1 MRNRIIA
8 FVLALG
14 MILSLAGCG
23 SSSSADSSAA
33 SSSGS
38 STTVTKTYTSET
50 AMDVFETIEAVQAL
64 EDFTFTLQVNSLDE
78 ETGEAVSTTMTLD
91 GAWYASA
98 KQASLTVTMA
108 NGETLTTLLVDGD
121 QLYVDVVTASSYLSE
136 RFKDTDEEDSEYFV
150 EELADLAESF
160 PTDYILIQLQEDPW
174 ATLDG
179 DSFAAVKELLENVYK
194 SIKKATAD
202 EVSTSSS
209 TCTLSLGLG
218 TLQTQLLEVYESLV
232 EDKSTYQTFLSDYIE
247 QNFSALLDASGWT
260 MADLMDTIWY
270 DYEETY
276 EDLTELES
284 YGDWNDWTMKLVT
297 CGDEDSGY
305 TLDLTDCR
313 DDSVNYCLNVYPVDS
328 DADLSIGMPSESTE
342 YTDIAED
349 VFTVFMDAIIC
360 RNYLEGFDDEEDG
373 EDYDDEEDYEDYFDD
388 DEEETE
394 VSDELETTAIEGYDR
409 LVATEMVTDDGVTVT
424 IPVMKKYNT
433 VEVESGSNGVVDI
446 FMYTANY
453 QMEYSNIVTDGRD
466 IEEITQ
472 ENLEIFASTFED
484 DYEYTLTQAASAV
497 VSAEDGTACV
507 GGLAYYDEDE
517 ECDVTILTG
526 NIVVEDS
533 DYVIG
538 FDLFIYNDS
547 LSNKEYNSITDFLTY
562 LGLEAPVTYGN

>member
-14 MILSLAGCG
+14 MVFSLAGCG
-23 SSSSADSSAA
+23 GSSDGDGSADSSA
-33 SSSGS
+33 G

-50 AMDVFETIEAVQAL
+50 ALDVFETIEAVQAL
-64 EDFTFTLQVNSLDE
+64 EDFTFTLQVNSVDE
-78 ETGEAVSTTMTLD
+78 ETGEAASTNMTLT
-91 GAWYASA
+91 GEWYASV

-108 NGETLTTLLVDGD
+108 NGETLTTMLVDGET
-121 QLYVDVVTASSYLSE
+121 LYVDVVTASNYLSE
-136 RFKDTDEEDSEYFV
+136 RFKDTDEEDSDYFV

-160 PTDYILIQLQEDPW
+160 PTDYISVSLQEDPW

-179 DSFAAVKELLENVYK
+179 DGFAAVKELLENVYK

-202 EVSTSSS
+202 EVSTNSS

-218 TLQTQLLEVYESLV
+218 DLQTQLLEVYESLV
-232 EDKSTYQTFLSDYIE
+232 EDKSTYQDFLSDYIN

-260 MADLMDTIWY
+260 MTDLMDTIWY
-270 DYEETY
+270 DFEETY
-276 EDLTELES
+276 EELTELEA
-284 YGDWNDWTMKLVT
+284 YGDWNSWTMKLVT

-328 DADLSIGMPSESTE
+328 DADLAIGVPEEATE
-342 YTDIAED
+342 YSTMSED

-360 RNYLEGFDDEEDG
+360 RNYLEGFDDEEDE
-373 EDYDDEEDYEDYFDD
+373 EDYDDEEDYEDFFTD

-394 VSDELETTAIEGYDR
+394 VSDELETTAIDGYDR
-409 LVATEMVTDDGVTVT
+409 LLATEMVTDDGVTAT

-433 VEVESGSNGVVDI
+433 VEVESGENGVVDI
-446 FMYTANY
+446 FMYTSNY
-453 QMEYSNIVTDGRD
+453 QMEYSNIVTDGRSVED
-466 IEEITQ
+466 ITQ
-472 ENLEIFASTFED
+472 ENLEIFASTFEE
-484 DYEYTLTQAASAV
+484 DYEYVLTQEASEVVTAA
-497 VSAEDGTACV
+497 DGSACV

-526 NIVVEDS
+526 NIVVEGS

-538 FDLFIYNDS
+538 FDLFVYNDS
-547 LSNKEYNSITDFLTY
+547 LSKKEKNSITDFLTY
-562 LGLEAPVTYGN
+562 LGLEAPVTYGS

>member
-8 FVLALG
+8 FVLALA
-14 MILSLAGCG
+14 MALSLAGCG
-23 SSSSADSSAA
+23 NSADADSSA
-33 SSSGS
+33 G
-38 STTVTKTYTSET
+38 STTVTKTYASET

-64 EDFTFTLQVNSLDE
+64 EDFTFTLQVNALDE
-78 ETGEAVSTTMTLD
+78 ETGEATSTTMTLN
-91 GAWYASA
+91 GEWYAST
-98 KQASLTVTMA
+98 KQASLAMTMA

-121 QLYVDVVTASSYLSE
+121 QLYVDVVTASGYLSE

-160 PTDYILIQLQEDPW
+160 PTDYISIQLQEDPW

-179 DSFAAVKELLENVYK
+179 DGFAAVKELLENVYK
-194 SIKKATAD
+194 SVKKATEG

-218 TLQTQLLEVYESLV
+218 DLQTQLLEVYESLV
-232 EDKSTYQTFLSDYIE
+232 EGKDTYQTFLSDYIN
-247 QNFSALLDASGWT
+247 QNFSALMEASGWT
-260 MADLMDTIWY
+260 MSDLMDTIWY
-270 DYEETY
+270 DFEETY
-276 EDLTELES
+276 EDLTELEA

-297 CGDEDSGY
+297 CGDGDSGY
-305 TLDLTDCR
+305 TLDLTDRR
-313 DDSVNYCLNVYPVDS
+313 DDSVNYCLNVYPVEE
-328 DADLSIGMPSESTE
+328 DADLAIDAPEASTE
-342 YTDIAED
+342 YSTIAED

-360 RNYLEGFDDEEDG
+360 RNYLNGFDDEED
-373 EDYDDEEDYEDYFDD
+373 EESYDDEEDYEDYFDD

-394 VSDELETTAIEGYDR
+394 ISDELETTAIEGYDR
-409 LVATEMVTDDGVTVT
+409 LVATEMVTDDGVTAI

-433 VEVESGSNGVVDI
+433 VEVETGSNGVVDI
-446 FMYTANY
+446 FLYTANY

-466 IEEITQ
+466 IEEISQ
-472 ENLEIFASTFED
+472 ENLEIFASTFEE
-484 DYEYTLTQAASAV
+484 DYEYALTQEASEV
-497 VSAEDGTACV
+497 VSAADGSACV
-507 GGLAYYDEDE
+507 AGLAYYDEDE

-547 LSNKEYNSITDFLTY
+547 LSNKEKNSITDFLTY
-562 LGLEAPVTYGN
+562 LGLESPVTFGA